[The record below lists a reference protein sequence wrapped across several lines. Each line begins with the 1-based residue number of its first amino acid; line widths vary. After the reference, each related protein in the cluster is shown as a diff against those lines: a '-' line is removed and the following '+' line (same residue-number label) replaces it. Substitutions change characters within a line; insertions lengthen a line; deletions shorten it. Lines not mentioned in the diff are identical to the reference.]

1 MTDIKEQK
9 YCDICGSPKVW
20 CMCDNSI
27 GEPTIQSLASALTI
41 AKMTVAYQRELILK
55 LSEPSPSDVSVT
67 QDVSTDIKT
76 GQSVENTNPDYYK
89 DELYLDED
97 FRMLAKTYPADVS
110 AIGVTTLIDY
120 VEAVEA
126 ELARRDE
133 VIARLTIECDAMAEE
148 NRMLSER
155 IQRLVDWHVR
165 AERAEAE
172 LAALREKTRW
182 IPVSERLPEAGKP
195 VAILWHYDADKSNA
209 FMGVSK
215 KFEDENSI
223 LTDDGDFDNIV
234 THWMPL
240 PEPTKE

>member
-1 MTDIKEQK
+1 MSENQELRP
-9 YCDICGSPKVW
+9 CPFCGSSNIRNPIDESGWLCKVCGSEW
-20 CMCDNSI
+20 FRNARPLEDALRNRAEIAEAEFSRLRKKNDRLLWETTESHPNVIRVGCDSI
-27 GEPTIQSLASALTI
+27 AKLQDENTKLRECLRKSIAERERIQS
-41 AKMTVAYQRELILK
+41 ELDN
-55 LSEPSPSDVSVT
+55 PVH
-67 QDVSTDIKT
+67 T
-76 GQSVENTNPDYYK
+76 GVC
-89 DELYLDED
+89 
-97 FRMLAKTYPADVS
+97 
-110 AIGVTTLIDY
+110 
-120 VEAVEA
+120 
-126 ELARRDE
+126 E
-133 VIARLTIECDAMAEE
+133 VCHDNAAEE

-155 IQRLVDWHVR
+155 IQRLADWHVR

-240 PEPTKE
+240 PEPPEEEK